1 MGRVTTGV
9 EMPLHHAIRA
19 FWIVLLFLPSIN
31 AALGAKIDREARSD
45 FDLIG
50 LEGEITSEDVATFRS
65 VANAS
70 GKAVIVLDSAGGAAL
85 AGIEMGKL
93 THLKH
98 FATFVPEDT
107 LCASSCALMWLAG
120 NPRIIAPG
128 GAVGFHAVYVPQG
141 DGKLMTSGSGNALV
155 GAYLDQLGFSGEVIA
170 YVTHAPPEKMGWLSE
185 GTARAIGLNV
195 VWVGIGAKASDTF
208 SPQLPPGTGVSHKP
222 YDPVSAVTRFYRA
235 LGAADGDTAAA
246 LVVPEK
252 RGIGPFN
259 ELNMARFFGNMRESL
274 QLRSVRPS
282 GSDLVVAEYRYVYA
296 NGKVCNG
303 QAEVTTAFVFGNTF
317 IQGIK
322 ANC

>member
-1 MGRVTTGV
+1 
-9 EMPLHHAIRA
+9 MPLHHAIRII
-19 FWIVLLFLPSIN
+19 WIVLLLLPPIR
-31 AALGAKIDREARSD
+31 AAVGAQIGGQAGSD
-45 FDLIG
+45 FDLVS
-50 LEGEITSEDVATFRS
+50 LQGEIKAEDVATFRG
-65 VANAS
+65 AADAS
-70 GKAVIVLDSAGGAAL
+70 GGKTVVVLNSGGGAAF

-93 THLKH
+93 IHLKH
-98 FATFVPEDT
+98 FATLVPEDT

-120 NPRIIAPG
+120 NPRLIAPG
-128 GAVGFHAVYVPQG
+128 GAVGFHAVYMPQG

-155 GAYLDQLGFSGEVIA
+155 GAYLNQLGFSGDVIA

-185 GTARAIGLNV
+185 GIARVIGLDV
-195 VWVGIGAKASDTF
+195 VWVGVGTGASDTF
-208 SPQLPPGTGVSHKP
+208 SPQPPPRTGVSPKP
-222 YDPVSAVTRFYRA
+222 YDPASAVTRFYRA

-259 ELNMARFFGNMRESL
+259 ELNMTRFFGNMREPL

-282 GSDLVVAEYRYVYA
+282 GSDSVVAEYRYVYA
-296 NGKVCNG
+296 NGRVCNG
-303 QAEVTTAFVFGNTF
+303 RAEVTTAYAFGDTF

>member
-1 MGRVTTGV
+1 
-9 EMPLHHAIRA
+9 MPLHHSIRA

-31 AALGAKIDREARSD
+31 AALGAQIGRKAGSD

-50 LEGEITSEDVATFRS
+50 LQGEITSEDVATFRS

-70 GKAVIVLDSAGGAAL
+70 SKAVIVLDSGGGAVL

-93 THLKH
+93 IHLKH

-128 GAVGFHAVYVPQG
+128 GVVGFHAAYIPQG

-155 GAYLDQLGFSGEVIA
+155 GAYLDQLGFSEDVIA

-185 GTARAIGLNV
+185 GTARTIGLNV
-195 VWVGIGAKASDTF
+195 VWVGIGVKPSDTF

-259 ELNMARFFGNMRESL
+259 ERNMASFFGNMREPL

-303 QAEVTTAFVFGNTF
+303 QAEVATAFVFGNTF
-317 IQGIK
+317 IKGIK

>member
-1 MGRVTTGV
+1 
-9 EMPLHHAIRA
+9 MPLHDAIRTI
-19 FWIVLLFLPSIN
+19 WIVLLFLPPSD
-31 AALGAKIDREARSD
+31 AAVGAQIVRKAGTD

-50 LEGEITSEDVATFRS
+50 LQGEIKPEDVATFRG
-65 VANAS
+65 AADAS
-70 GKAVIVLDSAGGAAL
+70 GKAVVVLDSGGGAAL
-85 AGIEMGKL
+85 AGIEMGNL
-93 THLKH
+93 IHLKR

-120 NPRIIAPG
+120 NPRLIAPG
-128 GAVGFHAVYVPQG
+128 GAVGFHAVYIPQG

-155 GAYLDQLGFSGEVIA
+155 GAYLNQLGFSSSVIP

-185 GTARAIGLNV
+185 GTARAIGLEV
-195 VWVGIGAKASDTF
+195 VFVAVGAVTRDTS
-208 SPQLPPGTGVSHKP
+208 SPQPPPGTGKSPKP

-259 ELNMARFFGNMRESL
+259 ELNMASFFRNVREPL
-274 QLRSVRPS
+274 QLRSVRLAGP
-282 GSDLVVAEYRYVYA
+282 DLVVAEYHYIYA
-296 NGKVCNG
+296 SGKVCNAR
-303 QAEVTTAFVFGNTF
+303 AEVTTAYVFGNTF

-322 ANC
+322 ASC

>member
-1 MGRVTTGV
+1 
-9 EMPLHHAIRA
+9 MPLHHAIRA
-19 FWIVLLFLPSIN
+19 IWIMLLFLPSID
-31 AALGAKIDREARSD
+31 AALGAEIGRKAGHD
-45 FDLIG
+45 FDLIA
-50 LEGEITSEDVATFRS
+50 LQGEIRSEDLATFRT

-70 GKAVIVLDSAGGAAL
+70 SKAVIALDSPGGVAL

-93 THLKH
+93 IHLKH

-120 NPRIIAPG
+120 NPRLIAPG
-128 GAVGFHAVYVPQG
+128 GAVGFHAVYIPQG
-141 DGKLMTSGSGNALV
+141 DGTLMTSGSGNALV
-155 GAYLDQLGFSGEVIA
+155 GAYLNQLGFSGDVVA

-185 GTARAIGLNV
+185 GTARAMGLDV
-195 VWVGIGAKASDTF
+195 VWVGTGVRASNT
-208 SPQLPPGTGVSHKP
+208 PQLSPGTGVSRKP

-259 ELNMARFFGNMRESL
+259 ELNMARFFANMREPL
-274 QLRSVRPS
+274 QLRSVRPL
-282 GSDLVVAEYRYVYA
+282 GSDLVVAEYHYVYA
-296 NGKVCNG
+296 NGKVCDAR
-303 QAEVTTAFVFGNTF
+303 AEVTTAYVFGNTF

-322 ANC
+322 ASC

>member
-1 MGRVTTGV
+1 
-9 EMPLHHAIRA
+9 MPLHHAIRVI
-19 FWIVLLFLPSIN
+19 WIVLLFLPSID
-31 AALGAKIDREARSD
+31 AALGAEIGRKAGRD

-50 LEGEITSEDVATFRS
+50 LQGPIKSEDVATFRS

-70 GKAVIVLDSAGGAAL
+70 GKAVIVLDSTGGAAL

-93 THLKH
+93 IYLKH
-98 FATFVPEDT
+98 FATFVPNDT

-120 NPRIIAPG
+120 NPRLIAPG
-128 GAVGFHAVYVPQG
+128 GVVGFHAVYITQD
-141 DGKLMTSGSGNALV
+141 DGTLMTSGSGNALV
-155 GAYLDQLGFSGEVIA
+155 GAYLNQLGFSGDVVA

-195 VWVGIGAKASDTF
+195 VWVGIGVRASDTF

-259 ELNMARFFGNMRESL
+259 ELNMARFFGNMREPL